1 MITPSLGARN
11 LGGMIMKRT
20 GPTDINLRRLI
31 RYLRKKSNE
40 EGVRIWK
47 DIAWRLERPRRQR
60 AEVNISRINR
70 YTTEGDTVI
79 IPGSVLGAGKLDHRV
94 TVAAWKFSEKARE
107 KIVEAGGE
115 AITIEELM
123 ERNPKGSGVVI
134 ME

>member
-70 YTTEGDTVI
+70 YTREGDTVI
-79 IPGSVLGAGKLDHRV
+79 VPGSVLGAGKLGHRV

>member
-1 MITPSLGARN
+1 MV
-11 LGGMIMKRT
+11 KRT

-40 EGVRIWK
+40 EGVKIWK

-60 AEVNISRINR
+60 AEVNLSRINR
-70 YTTEGDTVI
+70 YTKEGDTVI
-79 IPGSVLGAGKLDHRV
+79 VPGSVLGAGKIEHGV
-94 TVAAWKFSEKARE
+94 TVVAWKFSETAKR

-115 AITIEELM
+115 ALTIEEFI
-123 ERNPKGSGVVI
+123 ERNPRGSGVII

>member
-1 MITPSLGARN
+1 MV
-11 LGGMIMKRT
+11 KRT

-40 EGVRIWK
+40 EGVNVWK

-70 YTTEGDTVI
+70 HTKEGDVVI
-79 IPGSVLGAGKLDHRV
+79 VPGSVLGAGKLEHKV
-94 TVAAWKFSEKARE
+94 TVAAWKVSETARK

-115 AITIEELM
+115 VLTIEELI

>member
-1 MITPSLGARN
+1 MF
-11 LGGMIMKRT
+11 MVKRT

-40 EGVRIWK
+40 EGVNVWK

-60 AEVNISRINR
+60 AEVNISKINR
-70 YTTEGDTVI
+70 YTKEGDVVI
-79 IPGSVLGAGKLDHRV
+79 VPGSVLGAGKLEHKV
-94 TVAAWKFSEKARE
+94 TVAAWKVSETARK

-115 AITIEELM
+115 VLTIEELI
-123 ERNPKGSGVVI
+123 ERNPKGSGVTI